1 MTVGSKTPLASQST
15 ASLSSAWSEGSGC
28 SSSVIDDNIV
38 FDSLDDR
45 PFIKDLLSEH
55 TSSIAAV
62 RASLREEPDLSDL
75 YDPSLYDDIWIL
87 RFLLSHKNDVDAA
100 TRAAVA
106 TMKFR
111 QEYKLNDTDLR
122 GRMKHLDG
130 VPAEAGYGLPHCEKL
145 TACATKYA
153 CFNTLPDENR
163 GPIMYVY
170 LDKLDMNK
178 LNETCTQEELKLSA
192 IYTNESYY
200 QILDTITRRTGRLT
214 KLLKVCDM
222 DGLSMRKMNRGYLS
236 KDGAASKEIDDYFPQ
251 LLGGLLVVHAPKW
264 INIIWKFCKPLLPKR
279 VVEKVDFLPSNKE
292 KIQGSLAR
300 FVSKENLL
308 GMYGGD
314 KKEWPPKYLGSHF
327 Q

>member
-1 MTVGSKTPLASQST
+1 
-15 ASLSSAWSEGSGC
+15 
-28 SSSVIDDNIV
+28 
-38 FDSLDDR
+38 
-45 PFIKDLLSEH
+45 
-55 TSSIAAV
+55 
-62 RASLREEPDLSDL
+62 
-75 YDPSLYDDIWIL
+75 
-87 RFLLSHKNDVDAA
+87 
-100 TRAAVA
+100 
-106 TMKFR
+106 
-111 QEYKLNDTDLR
+111 
-122 GRMKHLDG
+122 
-130 VPAEAGYGLPHCEKL
+130 
-145 TACATKYA
+145 
-153 CFNTLPDENR
+153 
-163 GPIMYVY
+163 MYVY